1 VTVDDAVAALVR
13 GEPVVLPTDTVYG
26 LCSLPEEVAV
36 LRLYGVKGRRADQP
50 TSLIARDLDTVRELL
65 PELSAR
71 EQAIA
76 EALVPGPYTL
86 VVANPARRLPWL
98 AAGSPETLGIRV
110 PAARGAL
117 RQVLEHVGALAAT
130 SANLPGGPDPRRLEQ
145 VPVEIREV
153 CLALDEGE
161 LGSAASTVID
171 VTGEPRVL
179 REGIA
184 PGAEALAR
192 IAAVSRSG

>member
-1 VTVDDAVAALVR
+1 
-13 GEPVVLPTDTVYG
+13 
-26 LCSLPEEVAV
+26 VAV

-50 TSLIARDLDTVRELL
+50 TSVIARNIDTVRELL

-71 EQAIA
+71 EHAIA
-76 EALVPGPYTL
+76 DALLPGPYTL

-110 PAARGAL
+110 PAAEGAL
-117 RQVLEHVGALAAT
+117 RVVLERVPAVAAT
-130 SANLPGGPDPRRLEQ
+130 SANLPGGPDPRRLDE
-145 VPVEIREV
+145 VPAAIRAACV
-153 CLALDEGE
+153 AVDAGQ
-161 LGSAASTVID
+161 LGPAASTVID
-171 VTGEPRVL
+171 VTGEPQVL

-184 PGAEALAR
+184 PGEEALAR